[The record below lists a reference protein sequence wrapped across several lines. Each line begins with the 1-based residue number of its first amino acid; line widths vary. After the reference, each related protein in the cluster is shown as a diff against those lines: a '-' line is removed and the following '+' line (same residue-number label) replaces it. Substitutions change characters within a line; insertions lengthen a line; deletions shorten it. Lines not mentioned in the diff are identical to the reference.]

1 MRWPWFVAIM
11 IVFVVG
17 GGGARAADAKALDKA
32 RTAARSAEKEL
43 TARLETSAAVAVAA
57 GDLARAEVLYR
68 RLVQL
73 TPDSAKYVLEL
84 ADVLLAAEAFDALDA
99 LLDELS
105 RRSGAVPRCS
115 WLRALAAEAQ
125 GDEKRFNELCSSALD
140 AASPQQT
147 LHSAEWFERRGHVTL
162 ARRLR
167 LALAQGAGE
176 EAGMANLLLGQHAW
190 DRGRY
195 DEALPFYERAERLL
209 KGQKL
214 SVRGPGG
221 EELGLRL
228 TVCEAARDAAE
239 GRDAQA
245 VSALRRLLTE
255 RSDSLEAAAL
265 LTNLLRRRND
275 HEEADAVA
283 DGTIAALSVPIE
295 RGDRRAHD
303 CNAVAWFMALT
314 DTDLEEAERLSR
326 LSLDM
331 DVGNPAYL
339 DTLAE
344 IAFRRGDSSRAVQL
358 IRDALVQRPE
368 NRAYFEA
375 QLGKFQHALERPKQ
389 SAE

>member
-1 MRWPWFVAIM
+1 MSQKVIDRIKAKFPDAVIDSGVAL
-11 IVFVVG
+11 G
-17 GGGARAADAKALDKA
+17 DAF
-32 RTAARSAEKEL
+32 
-43 TARLETSAAVAVAA
+43 AAVKRGSYFDVVKFLKEDPDCLMNHFIDLTCVDWPDREDRFEVVLHLRSQALNHRVRIKTVAA
-57 GDLARAEVLYR
+57 AVDPSVASVVPIFR
-68 RLVQL
+68 
-73 TPDSAKYVLEL
+73 
-84 ADVLLAAEAFDALDA
+84 
-99 LLDELS
+99 
-105 RRSGAVPRCS
+105 GA
-115 WLRALAAEAQ
+115 
-125 GDEKRFNELCSSALD
+125 N
-140 AASPQQT
+140 
-147 LHSAEWFERRGHVTL
+147 WFERRGHVAL
-162 ARRLR
+162 ARRIR

-176 EAGMANLLLGQHAW
+176 EAGMANLLLGQGAW

-221 EELGLRL
+221 EELGFRL

-245 VSALRRLLTE
+245 ISALRRLLAE
-255 RSDSLEAAAL
+255 RSDYLEAAAL
-265 LTNLLRRRND
+265 LTNLLRRRGD

-283 DGTIAALSVPIE
+283 DRTIAALSVPIE
-295 RGDRRAHD
+295 RGNGRAHD

-331 DVGNPAYL
+331 DAGNPAYL

-344 IAFRRGDSSRAVQL
+344 IAFRRDDPSRAVKL